1 MFDQSSGNR
10 NTCLKK
16 FDSNG
21 VILIRPA
28 KVPTCHFYLFLFT
41 ENAKIPGELKM
52 RKVNLF
58 LGISSV
64 LLAVN
69 LVNSSE
75 SSDLS
80 DNKFFWLKRDTI
92 GYPFRQRKKIGR
104 KQLKQLINLRRR
116 KALRRQQQHLIKN
129 RVIGKDFF
137 TFKGQFN

>member
-1 MFDQSSGNR
+1 
-10 NTCLKK
+10 
-16 FDSNG
+16 
-21 VILIRPA
+21 
-28 KVPTCHFYLFLFT
+28 
-41 ENAKIPGELKM
+41 M
-52 RKVNLF
+52 RTLNLF

-64 LLAVN
+64 LLAATAV
-69 LVNSSE
+69 VNSSLTDSQ

-137 TFKGQFN
+137 TFKGQFNWGKTSLGK